1 MSELKITKGTFH
13 VCDDI
18 FVENEDGLTVL
29 AGTCDQYNKAADL
42 QPDIEELAR
51 MNWSFDID
59 KAEKDFVRWEP
70 PLSQKYNLYPV
81 MIIMA
86 AVLITCGGMY
96 GAQWLIIWLM
106 GG

>member
-1 MSELKITKGTFH
+1 MTPQK
-13 VCDDI
+13 
-18 FVENEDGLTVL
+18 
-29 AGTCDQYNKAADL
+29 ACDQYNKAADL

-51 MNWSFDID
+51 MDWHFDID

-70 PLSQKYNLYPV
+70 SLSQKYNLYPA

-86 AVLITCGGMY
+86 AVLVTCGAMW
-96 GAQWLIIWLM
+96 AANEFMFWIM